1 MKIAIYPGTFDPI
14 TNGHL
19 DILKKAAQIFDKVIL
34 AVAEVTGKQTTFSTA
49 ERVILCQEATKGIAR
64 VEVRQFAGLVVDF
77 AVKMHAKTM
86 IRGLRAI
93 SDFEYELSLSLMNEK
108 LNKSINTIFF
118 VPDINHLYLSSSL
131 VRQVVDL
138 GGEAKDFIPQCVL
151 KALTEKFK
159 K

>member
-19 DILKKAAQIFDKVIL
+19 DILRKASQIFDKVIL
-34 AVAEVTGKQTTFSTA
+34 AVAEVTGKETTFNTS
-49 ERVILCQEATKGIAR
+49 ERVVLCQKASENIDR
-64 VEVRQFAGLVVDF
+64 VEVMKFTGLVVDF
-77 AVKMHAKTM
+77 ADKIKAKTM

-118 VPDINHLYLSSSL
+118 VPDINNLYLSSSL
-131 VRQVVDL
+131 VRQVVEL
-138 GGEAKDFIPQCVL
+138 GGEAKDLVPECVL
-151 KALTEKFK
+151 KALIEKLK